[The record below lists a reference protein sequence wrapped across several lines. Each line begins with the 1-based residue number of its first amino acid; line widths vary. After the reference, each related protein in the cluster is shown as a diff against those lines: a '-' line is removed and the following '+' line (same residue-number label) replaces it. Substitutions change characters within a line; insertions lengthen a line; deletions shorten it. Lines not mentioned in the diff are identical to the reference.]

1 MNIDLKI
8 KNIVLVG
15 LFNPNVFDKYFFIK
29 NGIIKEEEILAG
41 SIFGVIGGMQL
52 ICSRF
57 HIVISINQII
67 ISSAMPGNDDND
79 VISNIILSIVKT
91 GEIANVTA
99 LGMNFHWFLE
109 DETKSL
115 EETSKGFF
123 YNDKIEIFSKYFTT
137 ADSMFGAYAS
147 TNFKDS
153 RLKLDIKPNKLHDNN
168 KKVIQNV
175 LVFAFNFHFD
185 IKNSNDNAELTK
197 FIVDY
202 SAYREESKRIISMY
216 K

>member
-15 LFNPNVFDKYFFIK
+15 VFNPNLFDKYFFIK
-29 NGIIKEEEILAG
+29 NEIIKEDEILAG

-67 ISSAMPGNDDND
+67 ISSVLPENDDD
-79 VISNIILSIVKT
+79 DISNIILSIIKT
-91 GEIANVTA
+91 GEIVNVTA

-109 DETKSL
+109 DGTKSL
-115 EETSKGFF
+115 EETSKEHF
-123 YNDKIEIFSKYFTT
+123 YNDKIEIFSKFFKSDD
-137 ADSMFGAYAS
+137 AMFGAYAS
-147 TNFKDS
+147 ADFKDS
-153 RLKLDIKPNKLHDNN
+153 RLKLDIKPNRLHDNN
-168 KKVIQNV
+168 KKVIQNAIA
-175 LVFAFNFHFD
+175 FAFNFHFD
-185 IKNSNDNAELTK
+185 IKNSSDNTELTK
-197 FIVDY
+197 LLTDY
-202 SAYREESKRIISMY
+202 SAYREESNRIISLY